1 MTFEDD
7 TTCCKMHKLGVFPF
21 FVTIG
26 DILQHKLYSVI
37 TIGVMLQI
45 NLKLV
50 LVLVLRCNL
59 PSQIV
64 TPLVK
69 VLNLRTYGF
78 EMKGNTHGLPG
89 SIDSLVVIQG
99 KPSMSSYFWFR
110 K

>member
-37 TIGVMLQI
+37 TIGVMLRI
-45 NLKLV
+45 NLKLI
-50 LVLVLRCNL
+50 LVLVLHCNL

-64 TPLVK
+64 TPLMQRCQFVK
-69 VLNLRTYGF
+69 EITLSFLFLFSVVNATVETALS
-78 EMKGNTHGLPG
+78 
-89 SIDSLVVIQG
+89 SIHHNSL
-99 KPSMSSYFWFR
+99 Y
-110 K
+110 

>member
-37 TIGVMLQI
+37 TIGVMLRI

-64 TPLVK
+64 TPLIDTET
-69 VLNLRTYGF
+69 VL
-78 EMKGNTHGLPG
+78 
-89 SIDSLVVIQG
+89 ISLSANYTVVQ
-99 KPSMSSYFWFR
+99 
-110 K
+110 

>member
-1 MTFEDD
+1 
-7 TTCCKMHKLGVFPF
+7 MHKLGVFPF

-64 TPLVK
+64 TPLCVLCVCVLSVLGGIDKKAIKLKSIHHKSQLMTK
-69 VLNLRTYGF
+69 VDFQIKLI
-78 EMKGNTHGLPG
+78 E
-89 SIDSLVVIQG
+89 D
-99 KPSMSSYFWFR
+99 
-110 K
+110 

>member
-37 TIGVMLQI
+37 TIGVMLRI

-64 TPLVK
+64 TPLVITQFWAK
-69 VLNLRTYGF
+69 IGANIGVNILVYFL
-78 EMKGNTHGLPG
+78 
-89 SIDSLVVIQG
+89 SLLD
-99 KPSMSSYFWFR
+99 
-110 K
+110 

>member
-37 TIGVMLQI
+37 TIGVMLRI
-45 NLKLV
+45 NLKLI

-64 TPLVK
+64 TPMTPSICPPFFLK
-69 VLNLRTYGF
+69 ASF
-78 EMKGNTHGLPG
+78 PNTG
-89 SIDSLVVIQG
+89 
-99 KPSMSSYFWFR
+99 
-110 K
+110 

>member
-26 DILQHKLYSVI
+26 DILRHKLYSVI
-37 TIGVMLQI
+37 TIGVMLRI
-45 NLKLV
+45 DLKLI

-64 TPLVK
+64 TPLD
-69 VLNLRTYGF
+69 T
-78 EMKGNTHGLPG
+78 
-89 SIDSLVVIQG
+89 
-99 KPSMSSYFWFR
+99 MSSCLYLS
-110 K
+110 KMGTVDMVTIIVT

>member
-26 DILQHKLYSVI
+26 DILRHKLYSVI
-37 TIGVMLQI
+37 TIGVMLRI

-50 LVLVLRCNL
+50 LVLVLRCKL

-64 TPLVK
+64 TPLDLLALFQTLKFV
-69 VLNLRTYGF
+69 F
-78 EMKGNTHGLPG
+78 
-89 SIDSLVVIQG
+89 
-99 KPSMSSYFWFR
+99 MSFL
-110 K
+110 

>member
-26 DILQHKLYSVI
+26 DILRHKLYSVI

-45 NLKLV
+45 DLKLI

-64 TPLVK
+64 TPLDMRGEK
-69 VLNLRTYGF
+69 LSMNPKHINQQFGC
-78 EMKGNTHGLPG
+78 EKSKLPDFL
-89 SIDSLVVIQG
+89 IFL
-99 KPSMSSYFWFR
+99 KR
-110 K
+110 

>member
-26 DILQHKLYSVI
+26 DILRHKLYSVI
-37 TIGVMLQI
+37 TIGVMLRI
-45 NLKLV
+45 NLKLI

-64 TPLVK
+64 TPLCQIPYF
-69 VLNLRTYGF
+69 RF
-78 EMKGNTHGLPG
+78 ENIH
-89 SIDSLVVIQG
+89 DVVDV
-99 KPSMSSYFWFR
+99 FL
-110 K
+110 

>member
-7 TTCCKMHKLGVFPF
+7 TTCCKMHKLGVSPF

-37 TIGVMLQI
+37 TIGVMLRI

-64 TPLVK
+64 TPLTQTDLSNCK
-69 VLNLRTYGF
+69 
-78 EMKGNTHGLPG
+78 EK
-89 SIDSLVVIQG
+89 I
-99 KPSMSSYFWFR
+99 
-110 K
+110 

>member
-26 DILQHKLYSVI
+26 DILRHKLYSVI
-37 TIGVMLQI
+37 TIGVMLRI

-59 PSQIV
+59 PSGNIQPCLA
-64 TPLVK
+64 TCTAPRLACLQSY
-69 VLNLRTYGF
+69 VL
-78 EMKGNTHGLPG
+78 
-89 SIDSLVVIQG
+89 
-99 KPSMSSYFWFR
+99 
-110 K
+110 

>member
-37 TIGVMLQI
+37 TIGVMLRI

-64 TPLVK
+64 TPLGQSVK
-69 VLNLRTYGF
+69 IRYNSSDQISSVLVDKVHKL
-78 EMKGNTHGLPG
+78 
-89 SIDSLVVIQG
+89 
-99 KPSMSSYFWFR
+99 
-110 K
+110 

>member
-37 TIGVMLQI
+37 TIGVMLRI

-69 VLNLRTYGF
+69 NLLEVYTLMDKIG
-78 EMKGNTHGLPG
+78 K
-89 SIDSLVVIQG
+89 IDG
-99 KPSMSSYFWFR
+99 DHFKMDKR
-110 K
+110 KKI

>member
-37 TIGVMLQI
+37 TIGVMLRI
-45 NLKLV
+45 NLKLI
-50 LVLVLRCNL
+50 LVLVLHCNL

-64 TPLVK
+64 TPLSK
-69 VLNLRTYGF
+69 
-78 EMKGNTHGLPG
+78 KQSKKH
-89 SIDSLVVIQG
+89 SKKIQRN
-99 KPSMSSYFWFR
+99 SQRNIEIIFQSQFD
-110 K
+110 

>member
-26 DILQHKLYSVI
+26 DILRHKLYSVI
-37 TIGVMLQI
+37 TIGVMLRI

-64 TPLVK
+64 TPLEHNSNIFYPK
-69 VLNLRTYGF
+69 YSIEYNLRIF
-78 EMKGNTHGLPG
+78 LAPNKAAPNIA
-89 SIDSLVVIQG
+89 S
-99 KPSMSSYFWFR
+99 
-110 K
+110 